1 MKNMIKLS
9 LAAVLATPA
18 IMANTTDADMQAQL
32 DALTQKIEKLE
43 KKQKKQNKKIT
54 EVKKMAAKDNIKFG
68 VDFRNT
74 VESISYKYN
83 DYSVPSYTDSS
94 GSQPAQ
100 DISGTTAGNPSLLT
114 SRLYLTMAAAPMK
127 GLIFKGKLAIYS
139 TWGSHLYVDDAPL
152 KDWSASSKPTDTVMR
167 VKEAYFVYS
176 NSIGEQPISFSIG
189 RRPSSNGFL
198 ANYRENEDNA
208 GSPAAHITNMEVNAA
223 MVRLSWDRFISGAY
237 TKFVYGRAHSGE
249 MSNVYSAG
257 GGVAYGPY
265 ALDSNSEDD
274 SVDFFVMPG
283 DAYNDGQYQIMYQWA
298 HIFNTKGKNL
308 TAAYPDNVKINAGT
322 ADLASLALKVDGI
335 GEEISDFLDETMVF
349 VSLAATTYDAKDGY
363 TILGSGD
370 GGTRNGYSYWIG
382 TNFPDMMTD
391 SGRFGLEYNHG
402 SSGWTPMTWAEDT
415 AIGSKVA
422 VRGDAYEAYWNFD
435 LFGVKYLPS
444 QVRYTYVQHDYTPNV
459 NCAGW
464 VTPVAVDIEAQ
475 NLRFAVSYR
484 Y

>member
-1 MKNMIKLS
+1 MIKLS

-68 VDFRNT
+68 VDFRNA
-74 VESISYKYN
+74 VDVI
-83 DYSVPSYTDSS
+83 DYSGTDSN
-94 GSQPAQ
+94 GKA
-100 DISGTTAGNPSLLT
+100 ISASNSSLLT
-114 SRLYLTMAAAPMK
+114 SRLYLNMAAAPMD
-127 GLIFKGKLAIYS
+127 GLIFKGRLAIYS
-139 TWGSHLYVDDAPL
+139 TWGSHLYVNDPAL
-152 KDWSASSKPTDTVMR
+152 KDWSASSKASDTVMR

-198 ANYRENEDNA
+198 ANYRENEPNS

-223 MVRLSWDRFISGAY
+223 MVRLDWDRFIPGAY
-237 TKFVYGRAHSGE
+237 TKLVYGRAHSGA
-249 MSNVYSAG
+249 MQDVYGDTAT
-257 GGVAYGPY
+257 ARLPY
-265 ALDSNSEDD
+265 ALSGGDVNATLEDE

-283 DAYNDGQYQIMYQWA
+283 NAYNDGQYEVMYQWA
-298 HIFNTKGKNL
+298 HIFNTKGKALNG
-308 TAAYPDNVKINAGT
+308 TAPDVNKAASGT
-322 ADLASLALKVDGI
+322 ADLVSLALKVDGI
-335 GEEISDFLDETMVF
+335 GEEISDFLDDTMVF
-349 VSLAATTYDAKDGY
+349 ISLAATSYNAKDGY

-391 SGRFGLEYNHG
+391 AGKFGLEYNHG

-415 AIGSKVA
+415 AIGSKIA

-444 QVRYTYVQHDYTPNV
+444 QVRYTYAQHDYTPNV
-459 NCAGW
+459 NCSGW
-464 VTPVAVDIEAQ
+464 VTPVAMDMVAQ
-475 NLRFAVSYR
+475 DLRFSVSYR

>member
-9 LAAVLATPA
+9 IAAALIAPA
-18 IMANTTDADMQAQL
+18 LMASASDADMQTQL
-32 DALTQKIEKLE
+32 DLLTKKIEKLE
-43 KKQKKQNKKIT
+43 KKQKKQTKKIS

-68 VDFRNT
+68 LDFRNT

-83 DYSVPSYTDSS
+83 DYTVPKYTDSS
-94 GSQPAQ
+94 GAHPAQ

-114 SRLYLTMAAAPMK
+114 SRLYLTMAASPMQ
-127 GLIFKGKLAIYS
+127 GLTFKGKLAIYS
-139 TWGSHLYVDDAPL
+139 TWGSHLYVDDIPL
-152 KDWSASSKPTDTVMR
+152 KDWAGSSKPADSVMR

-176 NSIGEQPISFSIG
+176 NAIGSQPISFSIG

-198 ANYRENEDNA
+198 ANYRENEPSS

-223 MVRLSWDRFISGAY
+223 MVRLDWDRFISGAY
-237 TKFVYGRAHSGE
+237 TKLVLGRAHNGV

-283 DAYNDGQYQIMYQWA
+283 NAYDNGQYQVMYEWA

-308 TAAYPDNVKINAGT
+308 TATYPDNVKINAGT
-322 ADLASLALKVDGI
+322 ADFASLALKVDGI
-335 GEEISDFLDETMVF
+335 GDEISDFLDDTMVF
-349 VSLAATTYDAKDGY
+349 VSLAATSYNAKDGY
-363 TILGSGD
+363 SLVGSQS

-391 SGRFGLEYNHG
+391 SGKFGLEYNHG

-415 AIGSKVA
+415 AIGSKIA
-422 VRGDAYEAYWNFD
+422 VRGDAYEAYWNFN

-444 QVRYTYVQHDYTPNV
+444 QVRYTYVQHDYTPNI

-464 VTPVAVDIEAQ
+464 VAPVAVDIQAQ